1 MALEK
6 RLENLITKVS
16 YLNDRNFRTIEAL
29 KANIANRVTS
39 ITDISF
45 SIVFESNNQIVLS
58 VPETGLR
65 ITFHYII
72 NNTDFLKKIKVVYIH
87 IEKINKVLS
96 TIGLLI

>member
-6 RLENLITKVS
+6 RLENLIVKVS

-72 NNTDFLKKIKVVYIH
+72 NNTDFLKKIKVVYISNH
-87 IEKINKVLS
+87 IEKNK
-96 TIGLLI
+96 

>member
-6 RLENLITKVS
+6 RLENLIIKVS

-65 ITFHYII
+65 ITFHYIV
-72 NNTDFLKKIKVVYIH
+72 NNTDFLKKIKVVYISNH
-87 IEKINKVLS
+87 IEKNK
-96 TIGLLI
+96 

>member
-72 NNTDFLKKIKVVYIH
+72 NNTDFLKKIKVIYIH
-87 IEKINKVLS
+87 IEKNK
-96 TIGLLI
+96 

>member
-6 RLENLITKVS
+6 RLENLIVKVS

-87 IEKINKVLS
+87 IEKNK
-96 TIGLLI
+96 

>member
-6 RLENLITKVS
+6 RLENLIVKVS
-16 YLNDRNFRTIEAL
+16 YLNGRNFRTIEAL

-72 NNTDFLKKIKVVYIH
+72 NNTDFLKKIKVVYISNH
-87 IEKINKVLS
+87 IEKNK
-96 TIGLLI
+96 

>member
-6 RLENLITKVS
+6 RLENLIVKVS

-45 SIVFESNNQIVLS
+45 SIVFESNDQIVLS

-72 NNTDFLKKIKVVYIH
+72 NNTDFLKKIKVVYISNH
-87 IEKINKVLS
+87 IEKNK
-96 TIGLLI
+96 

>member
-87 IEKINKVLS
+87 IEKNK
-96 TIGLLI
+96 

>member
-6 RLENLITKVS
+6 RLKNLIVKVS

-39 ITDISF
+39 ITNISF

-72 NNTDFLKKIKVVYIH
+72 NNTDFLKKIKVVYISNH
-87 IEKINKVLS
+87 IEKNK
-96 TIGLLI
+96 